1 MGIKGTAHQRFNF
14 AVQHLIAAARFARLC
29 YTVEEANKGRP
40 FGPFYDEIIS
50 YVTAAV
56 FSSVAALEAN
66 INEVFADAQDGI
78 ITFDGF
84 SPKLLNEI
92 WDLIEDKPILE
103 KYQFAL
109 VLRGR
114 ERMSEGDREN
124 QFAGTLIKVRN
135 ALVHF
140 KPEWDHEQQEHD
152 KIGTQLRCKFK
163 LSPFVDEN
171 APIFPMRCMTHG
183 FADWAVQSSLDF
195 ANRFVQEAG
204 LPNRFAR
211 FLQDM
216 KTTPE

>member
-14 AVQHLIAAARFARLC
+14 AVQHLIAAVRFARLC
-29 YTVEEANKGRP
+29 YTVEEANTGKA
-40 FGPFYDEIIS
+40 FGPFYEEIIS
-50 YVTAAV
+50 YVTASV

-78 ITFDGF
+78 ITFEGF
-84 SPKLLNEI
+84 GPKLLNEI

-114 ERMSEGDREN
+114 ERMSKGDREY

-140 KPEWDHEQQEHD
+140 KPEWDHEQQEHN
-152 KIGTQLRCKFK
+152 KIGKQLRCKFK

-171 APIFPMRCMTHG
+171 VPIFPMRCMTHG
-183 FADWAVQSSLDF
+183 FADWAVRSSLNF
-195 ANRFVQEAG
+195 ADHFAQGAGFPNRFVQ
-204 LPNRFAR
+204 
-211 FLQDM
+211 FLWEM